1 LLVDDEPDLLATLKT
16 ALERKSY
23 NVHAFT
29 NPIKAW
35 EHIKEAGCMDCSIV
49 VTDIRMPGMTG
60 LELAMRLKD
69 IRPAMKII
77 LMTGLNIG
85 REDLQKIIPHT
96 PIEGLLRKPFRS
108 ARLIEAI
115 RGLDDRKQE

>member
-1 LLVDDEPDLLATLKT
+1 
-16 ALERKSY
+16 
-23 NVHAFT
+23 
-29 NPIKAW
+29 
-35 EHIKEAGCMDCSIV
+35 
-49 VTDIRMPGMTG
+49 MPGMTG

-77 LMTGLNIG
+77 LMTALNIG

-96 PIEGLLRKPFRS
+96 PIEGLLRKPFKS
-108 ARLIEAI
+108 AKLIEAI